1 MGNLHVMYSSAV
13 VIACNQWTGGG
24 EDTYFLLLLK
34 VLDVLQIAVT
44 ILGCC
49 FFLSFLIQQKA
60 VCIKYKFYYLLLYFL
75 EELLFM

>member
-1 MGNLHVMYSSAV
+1 M
-13 VIACNQWTGGG
+13 
-24 EDTYFLLLLK
+24 LLLT

-44 ILGCC
+44 VLECC
-49 FFLSFLIQQKA
+49 YLSFLIQQKA